1 MCNFVGVVLG
11 LHAFL
16 YALFLIPYAKSFIEL
31 PCRYLIASMQ
41 PMPMLTTHV
50 AEVITTPEK
59 EKASSR
65 YK

>member
-16 YALFLIPYAKSFIEL
+16 YALLLIPYAKSFIEL
-31 PCRYLIASMQ
+31 PYMLFASMQ
-41 PMPMLTTHV
+41 QMPKTTTHV

-59 EKASSR
+59 EK
-65 YK
+65 KKH